1 VESYQIALTKTSA
14 RFLLARLSLDSLI
27 DKMTELEVEE
37 ALEHM
42 QQSPPD
48 LDKAYNDA
56 VNRIDRQAEGHRKW
70 AHCVLSWLLHT
81 RRDLTP
87 VELRHALA
95 VRVGDCHLE
104 QRNLPEIAEVISL
117 CAGLVALNRE
127 SNVVQLVHFT
137 TRQFFEKLKVRPSWI
152 CEGLKQVARI
162 CVTYLSFREFGVGP
176 CLNRHQLDER
186 LSSNVLYEYAATNW
200 GYHARD
206 ASVEQEQLVLDLL
219 KSEAKVSACYQVMG
233 LSKSSCCVKGVHL
246 AAYLGLRNT
255 IMVLLN
261 EVDMDPKDSNGRT
274 PLSWATENGQE
285 AVVELLL
292 SKAQVN
298 VNSRDCTGRT
308 PLWLAVENGHK
319 ATAKLLLDTGKV
331 DINLKETEFGRTL
344 IWWAAESRD
353 EALVKMLL
361 DTGKVDLNIR
371 DTEHGRTLI
380 WWAAES
386 RDEALVKMLLDTGK
400 VDLNIRDTEHGR
412 TLLWW
417 AVENKD
423 EALVRRLL
431 DTGKVDL
438 NLRDT
443 EYGRNPLWRE
453 IGNGD
458 KAIIEAFLDTG
469 ILGLASRDIKYSS
482 TLLS

>member
-1 VESYQIALTKTSA
+1 
-14 RFLLARLSLDSLI
+14 
-27 DKMTELEVEE
+27 MTELEVEE

-48 LDKAYNDA
+48 LNKAYKDA
-56 VNRIDRQAEGHRKW
+56 VDRIDRQAEGHRKW
-70 AHCVLSWLLHT
+70 AHYVLSWLLHT

-87 VELRHALA
+87 MELRHALG

-104 QRNLPEIAEVISL
+104 QRNLPEIAEVMSL

-127 SNVVQLVHFT
+127 SNVIQLVHFT
-137 TRQFFEKLKVRPSWI
+137 TRQFFEKLENPPSWI
-152 CEGLKQVARI
+152 GEGLKRVARI
-162 CVTYLSFREFGVGP
+162 CVTYLSFREFGAGP
-176 CLNRHQLDER
+176 CLTGHQLNER
-186 LSSNVLYEYAATNW
+186 LRSNILCEYAASNW

-206 ASVEQEQLVLDLL
+206 ASIEQEQLVLDLL
-219 KSEAKVSACYQVMG
+219 KSEAKVSACYQVMEF
-233 LSKSSCCVKGVHL
+233 SRSSHIYVDFRDIFQNSVKGVHL
-246 AAYLGLRNT
+246 AAYFGLRDT
-255 IMVLLN
+255 IMILLN
-261 EVDMDPKDSNGRT
+261 KVDMDPKDRNGRT

-292 SKAQVN
+292 SRAQVD

-308 PLWLAVENGHK
+308 PLWLAAENGHK
-319 ATAKLLLDTGKV
+319 AIAKLLLDTGKV
-331 DINLKETEFGRTL
+331 DVNLKETEFGRTL
-344 IWWAAESRD
+344 LWWAAEKRD

-371 DTEHGRTLI
+371 DTEY
-380 WWAAES
+380 
-386 RDEALVKMLLDTGK
+386 
-400 VDLNIRDTEHGR
+400 GR

-423 EALVRRLL
+423 KALVRRLL

-438 NLRDT
+438 NSKDS
-443 EYGRNPLWRE
+443 EYGHNPLWRA

-458 KAIIEAFLDTG
+458 KAIIKAFLDTG
-469 ILGLASRDIKYSS
+469 KLGLNSRDMSYSS
-482 TLLS
+482 TLQS